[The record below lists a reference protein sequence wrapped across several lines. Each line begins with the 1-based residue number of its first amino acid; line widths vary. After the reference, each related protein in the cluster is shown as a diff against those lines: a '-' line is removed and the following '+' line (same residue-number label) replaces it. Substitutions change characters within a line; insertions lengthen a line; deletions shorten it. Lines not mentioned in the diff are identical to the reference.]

1 MDIEQL
7 QEYIELVTFANL
19 DELTNIDPLFVKL
32 FRLSQF
38 TIEYLLHSQDY
49 LKLLISKETEKI
61 AKRDKKIKNSDSEL
75 AKLRNEIIQ
84 LKKENKKRR
93 RIVEEQQRMME
104 VGANS
109 FYKCPICPSKTFI
122 NATYLQAGFSFGLLE
137 FPWNFRALALKKLL
151 FCVGGS
157 VDAYE
162 ISAW

>member
-61 AKRDKKIKNSDSEL
+61 AKRDKRIKNSDSEL

-109 FYKCPICPSKTFI
+109 FYKESFQIDALSAPPDWPI
-122 NATYLQAGFSFGLLE
+122 FS
-137 FPWNFRALALKKLL
+137 KLL
-151 FCVGGS
+151 L
-157 VDAYE
+157 AQ
-162 ISAW
+162 SATWSESI